1 MNKDFGWFIRKGPK
15 SIDVLVDPAT
25 RCSGYNVVPRTL
37 DPDNRFDFD
46 EVTAYA
52 QAHPD
57 KELPAWEDPAVPT
70 EDQQWARIQEDLAGL
85 ETIAEKRC
93 HLYRMMRCRILGD
106 SIPGQRDPARPFH
119 DGLTVDEMTARYL
132 EYVGDRDDIA
142 LACLEGKRE
151 AKSYIRTLVGG

>member
-1 MNKDFGWFIRKGPK
+1 MSNNFGWFIRKGPG

-25 RCSGYNVVPRTL
+25 RCSGYNVVPRAL

-52 QAHPD
+52 QANPR
-57 KELPAWEDPAVPT
+57 KELPAWEDPAEPT
-70 EDQQWARIQEDLAGL
+70 MQEQWARIQEELARL
-85 ETIAEKRC
+85 ETAAEKRC
-93 HLYRMMRCRILGD
+93 LLYRVMRCRILGD
-106 SIPGQRDPARPFH
+106 AIPGQCDPARPFH
-119 DGLTVDEMTARYL
+119 DGMAVDEMTARYL